1 MSIALLLV
9 VYPYIS
15 VFKSK
20 ILLLLVIS
28 RISCIE
34 PYLVANLLQTKAT
47 LTPNS
52 SIRPNLFNVMA
63 VSRAL

>member
-15 VFKSK
+15 VFESE

-28 RISCIE
+28 RISRVE
-34 PYLVANLLQTKAT
+34 PYLVANLL
-47 LTPNS
+47 
-52 SIRPNLFNVMA
+52 
-63 VSRAL
+63 